1 MKVCIHFFCFFIHFI
16 VVFWIWNADII
27 NTEGND
33 HNYDSVE
40 IYFDGDNSKSEA
52 YDGFDDLQLR
62 FNVGETELGQI
73 DIGFGSDDQNW
84 DFVRDGIAYVIRE
97 THMDWDLK
105 VCFNIDNL
113 KIAQS
118 DEFGF
123 DIQLNDAD
131 ESTRGNNMIRWWS
144 DSNDEG
150 QNVRLTLQAS
160 KWKIEETKILNHQKR
175 DFLRWLCCS
184 LHSFF

>member
-1 MKVCIHFFCFFIHFI
+1 
-16 VVFWIWNADII
+16 
-27 NTEGND
+27 
-33 HNYDSVE
+33 
-40 IYFDGDNSKSEA
+40 
-52 YDGFDDLQLR
+52 
-62 FNVGETELGQI
+62 
-73 DIGFGSDDQNW
+73 
-84 DFVRDGIAYVIRE
+84 
-97 THMDWDLK
+97 MDWDLK

-160 KWKIEETKILNHQKR
+160 K
-175 DFLRWLCCS
+175 
-184 LHSFF
+184 